1 MESNTAEVG
10 EKRDRSHDQEDLGH
24 SFGFKCNSFHTLV
37 RSPEARTSGGGGG
50 GGVGG
55 VTMATTSAF
64 PFTAVQ
70 WAELQRQA
78 LIYKHIIASVPVP
91 YCLLIPFVNMYF
103 IHAVYNLKHL
113 NTMELEARRCHR
125 TDGKK
130 WRCSREAAPDRKY
143 CDHHMRRTRPR
154 SRKHAIE
161 TRKTTTAPPN
171 LNFLSKSTDPKTKP
185 TSNFREEITFNTIH
199 QQQYKNKLML
209 NHTDLNRFC
218 FPFPDE
224 SSICSRKENVD
235 VFKTDGN
242 VISSL
247 SISTLLRLSV
257 SCNTMEGSRS
267 SIGGP
272 LGEVLVSLSESSSS
286 DSPSFAQSENVR

>member
-24 SFGFKCNSFHTLV
+24 SFGFKCNSFHNTLV
-37 RSPEARTSGGGGG
+37 RSPGARTSGGGG

-55 VTMATTSAF
+55 VTMAMTSAF

-91 YCLLIPFVNMYF
+91 YYLLIPVSNLEFVNMYF
-103 IHAVYNLKHL
+103 IYAVYNLKYL
-113 NTMELEARRCHR
+113 NTMELEPRRCHR

-154 SRKHAIE
+154 SRKNAIE
-161 TRKTTTAPPN
+161 ARKTTTTPPN
-171 LNFLSKSTDPKTKP
+171 LNFPSKSTDPNTKP
-185 TSNFREEITFNTIH
+185 TSNFREERTFNTIH
-199 QQQYKNKLML
+199 QQQYKNKLKL
-209 NHTDLNRFC
+209 NYTDLNRFC

-235 VFKTDGN
+235 VF
-242 VISSL
+242 
-247 SISTLLRLSV
+247 
-257 SCNTMEGSRS
+257 
-267 SIGGP
+267 
-272 LGEVLVSLSESSSS
+272 
-286 DSPSFAQSENVR
+286 

>member
-37 RSPEARTSGGGGG
+37 RSPVIAGARTSGGGSGS
-50 GGVGG
+50 VGG
-55 VTMATTSAF
+55 VTMAMTSAF

-91 YCLLIPFVNMYF
+91 YYLLIPVSNLEFANMYF
-103 IHAVYNLKHL
+103 IHAVYNLKYL

-154 SRKHAIE
+154 SRKHI
-161 TRKTTTAPPN
+161 
-171 LNFLSKSTDPKTKP
+171 LL
-185 TSNFREEITFNTIH
+185 
-199 QQQYKNKLML
+199 
-209 NHTDLNRFC
+209 
-218 FPFPDE
+218 PFPRRVKHLQPKGECRCVKDRWQRYIIF
-224 SSICSRKENVD
+224 S
-235 VFKTDGN
+235 
-242 VISSL
+242 

-286 DSPSFAQSENVR
+286 DSPSFVRSENVRVGE